1 MRGVDVR
8 ERPLCVLVTN
18 TALLNRAGSELYV
31 RDLAVELHRRG
42 HKPLV
47 YSPRLGGVAQEI
59 RLATIP
65 VVDNLDSIGSA
76 PDLIHGQHHLET
88 MTALAR
94 FPGVPAVC
102 VCHGWLPWEET
113 PARHPRILHYVAVS
127 DAVRDRI
134 VYEHGIPEDR
144 VRIIRNFV
152 DTERFRLRAPLPPSP
167 RKALLFDNHATEQNY
182 VKAIREA
189 CSQLGM
195 ALDVVGLYNGNPTSR
210 PEALLGDYDLV
221 FARGRAALEGL
232 AVGAPVVCCGV
243 EGAGPMVSMGNLE
256 RLRRHNFGIRILDQ
270 PITVDWACE
279 EVRKYDP
286 ADAAAVSQAIREG
299 SSLTGA
305 VDQMLDLYRTTLV
318 AWRTNGPRRISAES
332 VTAEGRAVASYLRWM
347 SLSAAN
353 RVASEPH
360 TPLRSDPVTAGREA
374 LRQDLVRTQAELGT
388 LSAERDRLAEDLRRL
403 QAELS
408 EREAL
413 RQDLVR
419 TQAQLGS
426 VSAERDRLTEASRRL
441 QAELSDMRGTLT
453 WRAHQRITGITL
465 LRKAYLLL
473 AAPFKRRQGRQR
485 SHESQTSGEAGV
497 SDMGDPEPDADSAS
511 NRALS
516 SPVST
521 EGPDL
526 ACVVLSLGAP
536 PSLVPAVRSLLS
548 QNEPAEVVVV
558 NSGGGNPAESL
569 RAAGIDIKVI
579 NHLSRLFPG
588 AARNAGILATRAPY
602 VAFLASDC
610 IAEPG
615 WVEGRLK
622 RHRSGCQAVSSA
634 VTNHNARNLWSW
646 VTHIGLFSRRMP
658 GVPVDQA
665 VHYGV
670 SYDRRL
676 FDKFGLFREDLRS
689 GEDSEFNDRLKGEAP
704 VSWAPE
710 VRSAHLHPTTLLGL
724 LRDQYA
730 RGRRMAAS
738 LGRLTGK
745 PQNRLVAGN
754 ALSRIPGSIR
764 LAWRASRGAE
774 RSRVAVAAVFLL
786 PAALAYALGAFR
798 SGQRVPEPEQAA
810 PRRRI
815 LALLAF
821 HNEMTRLADYFRNVA
836 PQVDGVLAL
845 DDGSTDG
852 SGDFV
857 RQQQCVLELIRLAPR
872 TPHVWD
878 EPRNRRLLVEA
889 ALRHGAEWILVVDA
903 DERLETRFR
912 ERADAEI
919 ARAEREEILAYR
931 VTLRE
936 LWNGQDRYRADGIW
950 GQKQPPRLF
959 KARQDHQFDDR
970 PLHGYWAPLN
980 SQRNGDYPK
989 ADLIVYHLRMIHAG
1003 ERAERRRRY
1012 QELDPNHECQT
1023 LGYDY
1028 MTDETGLLLEAL
1040 PAGREYE
1047 PLADSV
1053 RT

>member
-1 MRGVDVR
+1 MKQAARLSRTFCPAAWLVHAHPVDHVYNAGVDVR
-8 ERPLCVLVTN
+8 ERPLCVLITN
-18 TALLNRAGSELYV
+18 TALANRAGSELYV

-88 MTALAR
+88 MTALAH

-113 PARHPRILHYVAVS
+113 PPRHPRILHYVAVS

-134 VYEHGIPEDR
+134 VYEHGIPEER

-152 DTERFRLRAPLPPSP
+152 DTGRFRPRAPLPPSP

-189 CSQLGM
+189 CSRQGI
-195 ALDVVGLYNGNPTSR
+195 ALDVVGLHNGNPTSR
-210 PEALLGDYDLV
+210 PEGLLGDYDLV
-221 FARGRAALEGL
+221 FSRGRAALESL
-232 AVGAPVVCCGV
+232 AVGAAVVCCGV
-243 EGAGPMVSMGNLE
+243 EGAGPMVSMENLE

-279 EVRKYDP
+279 ELRKYDP
-286 ADAAAVSQAIREG
+286 ADVVAVSQAIREG

-318 AWRTNGPRRISAES
+318 TWQTNSPTRVSAES

-347 SLSAAN
+347 SLSATD
-353 RVASEPH
+353 RVASEPDVS
-360 TPLRSDPVTAGREA
+360 PRPDPATAAREI
-374 LRQDLVRTQAELGT
+374 LGEDLAHLTAQLGT
-388 LSAERDRLAEDLRRL
+388 VSVERDRLA
-403 QAELS
+403 AE
-408 EREAL
+408 
-413 RQDLVR
+413 
-419 TQAQLGS
+419 
-426 VSAERDRLTEASRRL
+426 SRRL
-441 QAELSDMRGTLT
+441 QAELSDTRNTLT

-497 SDMGDPEPDADSAS
+497 SDAGDPGPDADSAS
-511 NRALS
+511 NRAPS
-516 SPVST
+516 SPASND
-521 EGPDL
+521 GSDL
-526 ACVVLSLGAP
+526 ACIVLSLGDP
-536 PSLVPAVRSLLS
+536 PSLVLAARSLLS

-569 RAAGIDIKVI
+569 RAAGIDVKVI
-579 NHLSRLFPG
+579 NHPSRLFPG

-615 WVEGRLK
+615 WIEGRLK

-634 VTNHNARNLWSW
+634 VTNYDARNLWSW
-646 VTHIGLFSRRMP
+646 VAHIGLFSRRMP
-658 GVPVDQA
+658 GVSADQV

-676 FDKFGLFREDLRS
+676 FDRFGLFREDLRS
-689 GEDSEFNDRLKGEAP
+689 GEDSEFNDRLKGKTQ
-704 VSWAPE
+704 VGWAPE

-724 LRDQYA
+724 LRDQHA

-738 LGRLTGK
+738 LGHLTGK
-745 PQNRLVAGN
+745 PQNRLVASN

-764 LAWRASRGAE
+764 LAWSASRGAE
-774 RSRVAVAAVFLL
+774 RARVAGAAVFLL

-798 SGQRVPEPEQAA
+798 SGQQVPESEQAA

-815 LALLAF
+815 LALLTF

-857 RQQQCVLELIRLAPR
+857 GQQPCVLELIRLAPR

-959 KARQDHQFDDR
+959 KARRDHEFDDR
-970 PLHGYWAPLN
+970 PLHGFWAPLN

-989 ADLIVYHLRMIHAG
+989 ADLIIYHLRMIHAG
-1003 ERAERRRRY
+1003 ERAARWRRY

-1023 LGYDY
+1023 FGYDY
-1028 MTDETGLLLEAL
+1028 MTDETGLLLETL

-1053 RT
+1053 QT